1 MNKISEIFQ
10 AWVAAANPTPEQL
23 SIADY
28 RSQICDS
35 CEHKKFVSAINTFVC
50 GKCGCPLSKKV
61 FSPLPGNQACPLAK
75 WEI

>member
-23 SIADY
+23 NIAHH

-35 CEHKKFVSAINTFVC
+35 CEHKKYVSTIKTFVC
-50 GKCGCPLSKKV
+50 GECGCPLSKKV
-61 FSPLPGNQACPLAK
+61 FSPKPGNEACPLAK